1 MRHVLRR
8 IGLAGIT
15 VLLVMA
21 VLAAMTSLVP
31 GEPARV
37 ILGPRASPELIER
50 VREEMHLDD
59 PIPVQIWIF
68 STNALRGDLG
78 KDFVNGIP
86 VRDLVA
92 NALSGT
98 VALALAS
105 MVLGVVFGV
114 GLGVISAAR
123 AGSLFD
129 RAVGVFSITLLS
141 VPSYV
146 IGLLLLLFL
155 SVAHQ
160 WLPASGAGSI
170 EDPADW
176 LSRLAMPTIALAVG
190 WGGYLARLTR
200 ASMLDVLASEHVRAA
215 RALGLPN
222 RTIWYRYALR
232 NAITPIIAFLGV
244 GAGWLLSG
252 AVVVELIFNRP
263 GLGRLM
269 VDAVGSRNYTI
280 VRGCTLVIAIIVIAA
295 NLIADLMLRLND
307 PRIDLQGSGR
317 S

>member
-1 MRHVLRR
+1 MPYVLRR
-8 IGLAGIT
+8 LGLAVVT
-15 VLLVMA
+15 VLLVMV
-21 VLAAMTSLVP
+21 VLAAMTSIVP

-37 ILGPRASPELIER
+37 ILGPRASPALIER
-50 VREEMHLDD
+50 VREEMHLDE

-68 STNALRGDLG
+68 ATGALRGDLG

-86 VRDLVA
+86 VRDLIA

-98 VALALAS
+98 VALAVAS
-105 MVLGVVFGV
+105 MALGVVFGV
-114 GLGVISAAR
+114 GLGVLSAAR

-129 RAVGVFSITLLS
+129 RAAGVFSITLLS

-146 IGLLLLLFL
+146 IGLLLVLLL
-155 SVAHQ
+155 SVTYQ
-160 WLPASGAGSI
+160 WLPASGAGSMQ
-170 EDPADW
+170 DPADW
-176 LSRLAMPTIALAVG
+176 LSRLVMPTLALAAAL
-190 WGGYLARLTR
+190 GGYLARLTR
-200 ASMLDVLASEHVRAA
+200 ASMLDVLASEHIRAA
-215 RALGLPN
+215 RALGLRN

-232 NAITPIIAFLGV
+232 NAITPIIAYLGV
-244 GAGWLLSG
+244 GVGWVLSG

-280 VRGCTLVIAIIVIAA
+280 VRGCTLVIAIMVIAA
-295 NLIADLMLRLND
+295 NLLADLMLRLND
-307 PRIDLQGSGR
+307 PRIDLHGSGR

>member
-1 MRHVLRR
+1 M
-8 IGLAGIT
+8 
-15 VLLVMA
+15 
-21 VLAAMTSLVP
+21 
-31 GEPARV
+31 
-37 ILGPRASPELIER
+37 
-50 VREEMHLDD
+50 
-59 PIPVQIWIF
+59 WKF

-92 NALSGT
+92 SALSGT

-105 MVLGVVFGV
+105 MILGVVFGV

-146 IGLLLLLFL
+146 IGLLLILFL

-176 LSRLAMPTIALAVG
+176 LSRLAMPTIALAAG

-317 S
+317 P